1 IVMHRFT
8 DVESTPKRLPTVYG
22 YLSHQLLPLTK
33 ALEPI
38 FSQIDQLDRYSEIAK
53 NECKFPSE
61 HGLTR
66 DESAAIYLYTM
77 EWGDNSFYKVIN
89 LLLRGEDRSALE
101 PWFGYLKLFDA
112 AVQKLPTIQKN
123 LWRGIAADKAKN
135 FKNGDEFTWWTIS
148 SCSTSVN
155 IIKDFLGSNSTLFLI
170 EAVNGKDISGY
181 TNRPHESEVI
191 LCPGTR
197 LLVLSDPLDQ
207 APMSVVHL
215 KEITH
220 KTEDQLT
227 SRFHA
232 MSIPSSF
239 ETKSISTTVTAKS
252 SQVKTVTDPWNNR
265 YEKQIQIL

>member
-1 IVMHRFT
+1 
-8 DVESTPKRLPTVYG
+8 
-22 YLSHQLLPLTK
+22 
-33 ALEPI
+33 
-38 FSQIDQLDRYSEIAK
+38 
-53 NECKFPSE
+53 
-61 HGLTR
+61 
-66 DESAAIYLYTM
+66 
-77 EWGDNSFYKVIN
+77 GDNSFYKVIN

-112 AVQKLPTIQKN
+112 AVQKLPTVRKN
-123 LWRGIAADKAKN
+123 LWRGIAKDIAKD
-135 FKNGDEFTWWTIS
+135 FKKGEEFTWWTIS

-181 TNRPHESEVI
+181 ANLPHESEVI

-207 APMSVVHL
+207 AAMCVVHL

-220 KTEDQLT
+220 KTEDQLA
-227 SRFHA
+227 SSFDA
-232 MSIPSSF
+232 MSVPTSS

-265 YEKQIQIL
+265 YEKQIQKL